1 MSQRRKPHDAF
12 SGKVLSRK
20 TKQNPSMLL
29 INPFHSSRLNVMYF
43 SSNSEETIGFIGVGT
58 IASAVVTGLCQDG
71 DRSLH
76 IFLSPRSMEK
86 GRRLEASFPQVRR
99 AESNQQVVDS
109 CSTVFLALRPNA
121 AQDILTKIAFRA
133 DQTIISLIPTVPI
146 HRLRKWI
153 QPARLIFKMLPLPY
167 TARRLGTV
175 PYFPADPRI
184 AGLISRFARPIP
196 MPDEH
201 QLHVIWAITGLI
213 SPYYRLMEET
223 CRWCIDKGAAPEIAA
238 EYTASMYHSLAAMT
252 VGAGKDPFAEMAKE
266 AATPGGLNEMAAAMM
281 EDDGVYL
288 SLRKALDAI
297 WQRFQVG
304 LEESPDAAKRDRSG
318 VSESAEIKPQ

>member
-1 MSQRRKPHDAF
+1 M
-12 SGKVLSRK
+12 
-20 TKQNPSMLL
+20 N
-29 INPFHSSRLNVMYF
+29 F
-43 SSNSEETIGFIGVGT
+43 SSNPEETIGFIGVGT

-71 DRSLH
+71 DPSLR
-76 IFLSPRSMEK
+76 ILLSPRNQER
-86 GRRLEASFPQVRR
+86 GLRLEASFPQAQR

-109 CSTVFLALRPNA
+109 SSTVFLALRPNV
-121 AQDILTKIAFRA
+121 AQDILEKIAFRA

-146 HRLRKWI
+146 HRLQKWI
-153 QPARLIFKMLPLPY
+153 QPARRIFKILPLPY

-175 PYFPADPRI
+175 PYFPADPII
-184 AGLISRFARPIP
+184 AGLISRFATPIP

-223 CRWCIDKGAAPEIAA
+223 CRWCVDKGAAPEIAA
-238 EYTASMYHSLAAMT
+238 EYTASMYHSLAAVT
-252 VGAGKDPFAEMAKE
+252 LGADKDPFAEMAKE
-266 AATPGGLNEMAAAMM
+266 AATPGGLNEMAVAMM
-281 EDDGVYL
+281 EDDGVYR

-304 LEESPDAAKRDRSG
+304 LDESPDPAGKNRSG
-318 VSESAEIKPQ
+318 VSASGQIRQ